1 MDMETSFM
9 EDLAAILEADPE
21 ELGEDF
27 TLHSEN
33 WNSLSIVSA
42 FVLIDEHFGISLEGE
57 KLRQC
62 SNLGALWNLI
72 QAARD
77 KSSLI

>member
-1 MDMETSFM
+1 M

-21 ELGEDF
+21 ELNEQYP
-27 TLHSEN
+27 LHSDN

-42 FVLIDEHFGISLEGE
+42 IVLIDEHFGISIEGE

-62 SNLGALWNLI
+62 SSLGALWGLI
-72 QAARD
+72 QAARN
-77 KSSLI
+77 KGA

>member
-1 MDMETSFM
+1 MDMKTSFM

-21 ELGEDF
+21 ELHEEF
-27 TLHSEN
+27 SLHSEN

-42 FVLIDEHFGISLEGE
+42 IVLIDEHFGISIEGE

-62 SNLGALWNLI
+62 STLEALWGLI

-77 KSSLI
+77 KGN